1 MRIPEWIITGER
13 CSSSRHLLE
22 AQSIHK
28 ADKAALVLP
37 HGNVDVE
44 GAVSVNSRVV
54 TAERNKLGEDTIN
67 GLRATK
73 DKVKFSDPRQQKP
86 GNVPLN
92 SKILSAAKSACF
104 VYQRI

>member
-1 MRIPEWIITGER
+1 MDHYWREVFKLKT
-13 CSSSRHLLE
+13 SSGSTKYPHLTNV
-22 AQSIHK
+22 
-28 ADKAALVLP
+28 KAALVLP

-73 DKVKFSDPRQQKP
+73 DKVKFSDPQQQKP